1 MKGYRIAVIENLGIT
16 EVLWVA
22 FSPKNIAR
30 GRASERNVPDV
41 SFGAL
46 GATRAQDGFDTID
59 LSENELTTVDNVPL
73 LPRLRTLMLA
83 RNKISVS
90 ARVSVCA
97 LCVN

>member
-41 SFGAL
+41 SLAVRL
-46 GATRAQDGFDTID
+46 VRR
-59 LSENELTTVDNVPL
+59 E
-73 LPRLRTLMLA
+73 LRTDST
-83 RNKISVS
+83 RSI
-90 ARVSVCA
+90 
-97 LCVN
+97 